1 MLLIY
6 RFCRV
11 SATDILPDER
21 LRNGVST
28 RIDVSAHVM
37 SALPSNIF
45 DDPSLYWVEYRGER
59 AMFAQMTR
67 HTYHQ
72 SIFTDRQ
79 RILAS
84 VPKPVIVDLDELI
97 STQEKT
103 GARPV
108 DLKLIVHTA
117 NCGSTLLSRALDI
130 PGRTIGY
137 REPFP
142 LRQLGVEDAA
152 SCDGSGRPAEWGPRL
167 NLALTL
173 LGRKFS
179 ESEIPVVKANI
190 PVNFILTD
198 VLDLLPNYRV
208 IILYSTL
215 ENFLI
220 SALKSPD
227 RRKWLRA
234 VANEMSSRLQFM
246 FDTAGEVQKSMTD
259 CKLAAALWA
268 GQIHAYQRLIRCYSN
283 VAVLESSQLFE
294 QTEDALRRAAGFF
307 EIDFSRADASRI
319 AKSDLFQRYSKNPG
333 RVYDDEARK
342 SEQARVRRDM
352 QSDISEGQS
361 WGDALMDRF
370 KITPQLSN
378 TLLSE

>member
-1 MLLIY
+1 
-6 RFCRV
+6 V
-11 SATDILPDER
+11 SSTDILPDKR
-21 LRNGVST
+21 LSNAVST
-28 RIDVSAHVM
+28 TTDISTHVM

-45 DDPSLYWVEYRGER
+45 DDPSLYWVEYRGDR

-67 HTYHQ
+67 HTYYQ
-72 SIFTDRQ
+72 SIFTDRR
-79 RILAS
+79 RIMAS
-84 VPKPVIVDLDELI
+84 VSQPVIVDINDLI

-142 LRQLGVEDAA
+142 LRQIGVEDAV
-152 SCDGSGRPAEWGPRL
+152 SCDGSGRPAGWGRRL

-227 RRKWLRA
+227 RRKWLRT
-234 VANEMSSRLQFM
+234 VANEMFGRLQFM
-246 FDTAGEVQKSMTD
+246 FDTAGDVPKSMTD
-259 CKLAAALWA
+259 SRLAAALWA
-268 GQIHAYQRLIRCYSN
+268 GQIHAYQRLLQCYRN

-333 RVYDDEARK
+333 RKYDDEARK

-352 QSDISEGQS
+352 QSEIEEGLS
-361 WGDALMDRF
+361 WGDALLERF
-370 KITPQLSN
+370 KITPRLSN
-378 TLLSE
+378 ALFSD